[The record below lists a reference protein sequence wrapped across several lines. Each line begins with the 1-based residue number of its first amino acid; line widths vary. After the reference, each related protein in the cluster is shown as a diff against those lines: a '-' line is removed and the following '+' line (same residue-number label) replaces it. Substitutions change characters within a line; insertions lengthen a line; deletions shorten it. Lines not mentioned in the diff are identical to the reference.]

1 MCAVLI
7 WGYLEPRHQVSSSYK
22 TCDRRIYKM
31 AMIGTSRPGNFCC
44 SAMAL
49 KTLNRSV
56 SVPRGAGHLGR
67 HRVHVLEERERSVRQ
82 IIHGPDRAGKP
93 VDGPLDLLVRFN
105 RIPLRERFSKGVYCR
120 RFGCSTAIPM
130 IIIIV
135 VWVRK
140 SYRRFP
146 TTQIFPLELG
156 ALTIVSV
163 NGGLIFFEE
172 YAGKLDT
179 NERCHGSYLTLRTM
193 CQRCLSTR
201 PTAEWGGWTGC

>member
-1 MCAVLI
+1 MVLGIWEGIAYMCLKSANDLF
-7 WGYLEPRHQVSSSYK
+7 
-22 TCDRRIYKM
+22 DRLSM
-31 AMIGTSRPGNFCC
+31 DQTVPE
-44 SAMAL
+44 
-49 KTLNRSV
+49 NRSTDHWIFWYD
-56 SVPRGAGHLGR
+56 STACFSASKTTYFL
-67 HRVHVLEERERSVRQ
+67 RSRT
-82 IIHGPDRAGKP
+82 
-93 VDGPLDLLVRFN
+93 L
-105 RIPLRERFSKGVYCR
+105 YCR

-179 NERCHGSYLTLRTM
+179 NERCHRSAANLTLRTM